1 MTDKRDTDRVPISEV
16 EVRVL
21 DVEALLDLLDGLASR
36 GLMSRC
42 TRVEAG
48 SASVTL
54 TAAGEPP
61 PDPRKLEKARQDLD
75 ETTLFDA
82 S

>member
-1 MTDKRDTDRVPISEV
+1 MSEKRDTDRVPPP
-16 EVRVL
+16 
-21 DVEALLDLLDGLASR
+21 DVEALLDLLDGLSKR
-36 GLMSRC
+36 GLASRC
-42 TRVEAG
+42 TRLEAG
-48 SASVTL
+48 GASVTL

-61 PDPRKLEKARQDLD
+61 PDPRKVERERQDLD